1 MLRRAT
7 LGLTGVPPTPEEV
20 DAFLADTSPT
30 AFETVV
36 DRLLAS
42 PRYGET
48 WGRMWL
54 DVARYGEDDYRSLD
68 PMGRGYNPYPNAH
81 LYRDW
86 VIRAFN
92 DDLPYDQFVT
102 AQLAADLLDGP
113 DRVRHLPALGFLGL
127 GPWYYDNG
135 AVEITRADERH
146 DRVDAVSRGMLGLTV
161 GCARCHDHKYDPIP
175 TKDYYSLAGVF
186 YNTEYHEYPLAPK
199 SVVDDYKAKEKQL
212 KLKREMLTEFMATEA
227 RQLSETLA
235 FQAATY
241 MKAAWQ
247 VSGEPKKDKL
257 KVVDAEKLDY
267 ELFDRWLLFLEKR
280 PVFYPFL
287 KDWQALVAKGGTAK
301 EAGEL
306 AVKFQDL
313 LIGVMLE
320 QRELKKENDIIKA
333 RALPSSKPKEPANLP
348 NEFKTN
354 DDFCPG
360 CGLELRSMTTER
372 TALWGDVFRANLDP
386 DDAPG
391 KPERPGLLRFSGWGL
406 EQRLGGDRRA
416 LIEGLRKDIAAM
428 GKALPTKFAYVHG
441 VRELETT
448 TDLQVHLRGNPM
460 RLGDSVPRGF
470 LTVLSNPAERV
481 TFTKGSGRLDLART
495 IATQPV
501 ALRVI
506 VNRVWKEHFGT
517 GLVNTPSNL
526 GVNGERPTHPEL
538 LDYLAKYF
546 VDHGLS
552 IKALHREIMRS
563 AVYQLSADHQ
573 AAAFAKDSGNRL
585 YWRANRH
592 RMSAEQIRDSV
603 LYVSGALD
611 ERLGG
616 PSQALTPLGDRRTIY
631 GRVSRYKLDEFL
643 QLFDFPSPSQTA
655 EQRFSTNV
663 PLQRLFFMNSDFVQ
677 QHAERVAEQV
687 ADEPDDPARIE
698 KVYRRLFGRS
708 PTADEVKAGREFL
721 QAEAL
726 KQHDERRAAAAKAE
740 KTPPAPEPEPADAAA
755 EGGASDVNAAPPAD
769 GMMAGVVP
777 GAKPSD
783 DEKAKMRP
791 ITTFGRYVKILLSS
805 NEFLFVS

>member
-1 MLRRAT
+1 ML
-7 LGLTGVPPTPEEV
+7 
-20 DAFLADTSPT
+20 S
-30 AFETVV
+30 
-36 DRLLAS
+36 
-42 PRYGET
+42 
-48 WGRMWL
+48 
-54 DVARYGEDDYRSLD
+54 
-68 PMGRGYNPYPNAH
+68 
-81 LYRDW
+81 
-86 VIRAFN
+86 
-92 DDLPYDQFVT
+92 
-102 AQLAADLLDGP
+102 
-113 DRVRHLPALGFLGL
+113 
-127 GPWYYDNG
+127 
-135 AVEITRADERH
+135 
-146 DRVDAVSRGMLGLTV
+146 
-161 GCARCHDHKYDPIP
+161 
-175 TKDYYSLAGVF
+175 
-186 YNTEYHEYPLAPK
+186 
-199 SVVDDYKAKEKQL
+199 
-212 KLKREMLTEFMATEA
+212 EFMATEA

-247 VSGEPKKDKL
+247 VTGEPKKDRL
-257 KVVDAEKLDY
+257 KVVDSERLDY
-267 ELFDRWLLFLEKR
+267 ELFDRWLAFLEKR

-287 KDWQALVAKGGTAK
+287 NDWQALVARGGTAK
-301 EAGEL
+301 EAAEL
-306 AVKFQDL
+306 AVTFQDL

-320 QRELKKENDIIKA
+320 ERELKKENDIIKA
-333 RALPSSKPKEPANLP
+333 RALPTSKPKEPANLP

-360 CGLELRSMTTER
+360 CGLELRSMATDR
-372 TALWGDVFRANLDP
+372 TALFRDVFRVNLDP

-391 KPERPGLLRFSGWGL
+391 KPERPGLLRFAGWGL

-428 GKALPTKFAYVHG
+428 QKALPTKYAYVHG
-441 VRELETT
+441 VREMETAA
-448 TDLQVHLRGNPM
+448 DLQVHLRGNPM

-470 LTVLSNPAERV
+470 LSVLGNPAARV
-481 TFTKGSGRLDLART
+481 TFTTGSGRLDLART
-495 IATQPV
+495 IASQPV

-517 GLVNTPSNL
+517 GLVNTPSNFGL
-526 GVNGERPTHPEL
+526 NGERPTHPEL
-538 LDYLAKYF
+538 LDHLVQHF
-546 VDHGLS
+546 VNHGLS
-552 IKALHREIMRS
+552 MKALHREIMRS
-563 AVYQLSADHQ
+563 AVYQLSAEHH
-573 AAAFAKDSGNRL
+573 AAAFAKDGGNRL
-585 YWRANRH
+585 YWRATRH

-611 ERLGG
+611 QRLGG
-616 PSQALTPLGDRRTIY
+616 PSQALTPLGDRRTVY

-677 QHAERVAEQV
+677 QHAERIAEQV

-708 PTADEVKAGREFL
+708 PTAEEVKAGREFL

-740 KTPPAPEPEPADAAA
+740 KAPPAPEPEPADPAA
-755 EGGASDVNAAPPAD
+755 EGSATEDPAAPPAD

-777 GAKPSD
+777 GAKGRD
-783 DEKAKMRP
+783 DEKSKMRP